1 MKEGRRDGLKGRGE
15 RKGERG
21 GGKLGLLLN
30 PWLSVCKI
38 SDRLACGRQNL
49 MNSPQNTYFI
59 IKILT
64 TLGVGLLASLEIE

>member
-1 MKEGRRDGLKGRGE
+1 V
-15 RKGERG
+15 GERG

-38 SDRLACGRQNL
+38 SDRLACGRKNL
-49 MNSPQNTYFI
+49 MNSSQNTYFI